1 MRIAGHA
8 SLAFLLVALAA
19 TNSANSFRFEGEK
32 APSQPK
38 VEAEVAKADQ
48 DEVNFGEKVEE
59 QETQREA
66 RKVDQ
71 GMQDLL
77 THNFVGKGCENAAS
91 LKQNIHVTYLSY
103 VT

>member
-1 MRIAGHA
+1 MAKTLTCSLLAFEMRIAGHA

-71 GMQDLL
+71 GTICSHATLL
-77 THNFVGKGCENAAS
+77 ENAAS
-91 LKQNIHVTYLSY
+91 LTH
-103 VT
+103 